1 MMNQGS
7 LSQSRILSDPAE
19 KEVMAA
25 VSADV
30 PGAFERLVE
39 LYQRRVLHVMT
50 QLVGSRQEAEDLTQ
64 DLFLKVFRARKAYR
78 PESRLS
84 TWIFTIAHNL
94 AINHLRSR
102 KRSKVRTFQAG
113 PETTDGDTAPLTD
126 RAVSA
131 EGTPSARMRKL
142 ELAEIVQEA
151 LARLSEDQRMAI
163 LLNKFEEMSYAEI
176 AQVMGR
182 SESAVKSL
190 LTRARENLKTRLE
203 AYATHGIRPSLNQED
218 SETTEKSG

>member
-142 ELAEIVQEA
+142 ELAEI
-151 LARLSEDQRMAI
+151 
-163 LLNKFEEMSYAEI
+163 